1 MLKRESIT
9 SIISLSSWI
18 WLALRFAYSALLSAS
33 LDATSRPNC
42 LMSFLCRSASYPET
56 NIGEDLPESQG
67 GCSFSLVYQEKTKG
81 TDKFMACYSS
91 QFFSLFSFSIKLEAL
106 CLKRSFDFP
115 KRKSALTCVFFFF
128 ARALHGNVSPT
139 MSLQSHFKERELFHI
154 LISYLK
160 TWLVIFP
167 MSLPY
172 VFVSLT
178 WLI

>member
-67 GCSFSLVYQEKTKG
+67 GCSFSLIYQEKTKG

-91 QFFSLFSFSIKLEAL
+91 QFFSFFFFSIKLEAL

-115 KRKSALTCVFFFF
+115 KRKSALTCVLFLH
-128 ARALHGNVSPT
+128 ARYMVMCLLPC
-139 MSLQSHFKERELFHI
+139 HFKA
-154 LISYLK
+154 ISRK
-160 TWLVIFP
+160 GNSFISWF
-167 MSLPY
+167 
-172 VFVSLT
+172 LT
-178 WLI
+178 

>member
-67 GCSFSLVYQEKTKG
+67 GCSFSLIYQEKTKG

-91 QFFSLFSFSIKLEAL
+91 QFFSLFFFFNKARSPLLE
-106 CLKRSFDFP
+106 KVIWFP
-115 KRKSALTCVFFFF
+115 KRKSALTCVLFLH
-128 ARALHGNVSPT
+128 ARYTVTCLLPC
-139 MSLQSHFKERELFHI
+139 HFKA
-154 LISYLK
+154 ISRK
-160 TWLVIFP
+160 GNSFISWF
-167 MSLPY
+167 
-172 VFVSLT
+172 LT
-178 WLI
+178 

>member
-67 GCSFSLVYQEKTKG
+67 GCSFSLIYQEKTKG

-91 QFFSLFSFSIKLEAL
+91 QFFSLFFFFNKTRSLLLEKVIWFSQKE
-106 CLKRSFDFP
+106 KRSYM
-115 KRKSALTCVFFFF
+115 RVIF

-172 VFVSLT
+172 IFVSLT